1 MSNEL
6 ELLDDDFVKI
16 VKNIEKDIYMD
27 DDTENEDCDIEIK
40 CPYCNE
46 TFSAEMNDITAQ

>member
-16 VKNIEKDIYMD
+16 VKNIEKDIL
-27 DDTENEDCDIEIK
+27 N
-40 CPYCNE
+40 
-46 TFSAEMNDITAQ
+46 TFFMLSTGW

>member
-16 VKNIEKDIYMD
+16 VKNVIPKEVNVKLISQCV
-27 DDTENEDCDIEIK
+27 TSSSK
-40 CPYCNE
+40 CNK
-46 TFSAEMNDITAQ
+46 

>member
-16 VKNIEKDIYMD
+16 VKDELTELLGGEKSQRQ
-27 DDTENEDCDIEIK
+27 IK
-40 CPYCNE
+40 KWSI
-46 TFSAEMNDITAQ
+46 FI